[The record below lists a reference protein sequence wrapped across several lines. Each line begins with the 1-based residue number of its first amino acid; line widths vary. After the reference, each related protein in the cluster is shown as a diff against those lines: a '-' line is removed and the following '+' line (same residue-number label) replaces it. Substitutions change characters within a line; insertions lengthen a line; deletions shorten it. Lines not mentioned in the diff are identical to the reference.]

1 MIDEKVV
8 LDALAGLASGDWDR
22 EDCALNGAWVQHA
35 QDAGY
40 SSSVDGF
47 VVHIPGGG
55 RFLVSVQLVRE

>member
-22 EDCALNGAWVQHA
+22 EDCALDGAWVQDA

-40 SSSVDGF
+40 SPSVDGF
-47 VVHIPGGG
+47 VIHIPGGG